1 MAGLNSIMDNS
12 LSALFAAQAGLAT
25 TGHNIANANTPGYS
39 RQEALFVPRKA
50 SVMPYGSIGRG
61 VEIQGIRRI
70 QDEFLLN
77 NIRVQKSRLESY
89 TQTDTT
95 LYEIEAILGSID
107 NDHLGNA
114 LTEFFSSWNS
124 MSQPPITDSMR
135 AAVVSSANSLI
146 TDFHAVNDSLD
157 DLAGQIEVSIQAELA
172 DLNRMLSEVGNMNAQ
187 IMAAESNGEP
197 ANDLRDQRD
206 YLITEISEIAE
217 ISVLERE
224 DGSKDVILAGRT
236 MVARDSVTNFTSTYR
251 TKNGGDGFEMV
262 VVTEDT
268 MQDVVLSPGRLQGL
282 LTSRDV
288 QIANVRE
295 DLDGVARKLIEEV
308 NALHTQGRTA
318 SSSGLVFFTGD
329 SMHTIELNAAIAA
342 DSSLVA
348 TGTTLA
354 AGDNGLA
361 LEIANLANVSSSGTG
376 DQTVSDVYRTLLIE
390 VASERSSYE
399 FLVENQQN
407 VVSALET
414 RMASVS
420 GVSLDEE
427 GANMVRY
434 QNSYNAAAKIISTV
448 QEMYDALLRMV

>member
-39 RQEALFVPRKA
+39 RQEVLFAPRKA
-50 SVMPYGSIGRG
+50 SIMPYGSIGRG
-61 VEIQGIRRI
+61 VEIQGVRRI

-77 NIRVQKSRLESY
+77 NVRIQKSRLENY
-89 TQTDTT
+89 AQTDAT
-95 LYEIEAILGSID
+95 LYEIEAILGSVD

-114 LTEFFSSWNS
+114 MTEFFSSWNS
-124 MSQPPITDSMR
+124 MAQPPITDSMR

-157 DLAGQIEVSIQAELA
+157 DLAGQIEVGIQAELTN
-172 DLNRMLSEVGNMNAQ
+172 LNRMLTEVGNMNVQ

-197 ANDLRDQRD
+197 SNDLRDQRD
-206 YLITEISEIAE
+206 LLITQISEIAE
-217 ISVLERE
+217 VSVLERE
-224 DGSKDVILAGRT
+224 DGSKDIILAGRT
-236 MVARDSVTNFTSTYR
+236 MVARDSVTHFDATYR
-251 TKNGGDGFEMV
+251 TKANDDGFEMV
-262 VVTEDT
+262 VVTADT
-268 MQDVVLSPGRLQGL
+268 LKDVTLSPGRLQGL
-282 LTSRDV
+282 LNSRDV
-288 QIANVRE
+288 QIKNVR
-295 DLDGVARKLIEEV
+295 DGLDGVARKLIEDV

-318 SSSGLVFFTGD
+318 SSSGLVFFSGD
-329 SMHTIELNAAIAA
+329 SMHTIELNAAIAE

-348 TGTTLA
+348 TGRTLA
-354 AGDNGLA
+354 AGDNELA
-361 LEIANLANVSSSGTG
+361 LEIANLANVSSTGSGN
-376 DQTVSDVYRTLLIE
+376 QTVSDEYRTLLIE
-390 VASERSSYE
+390 VASERSSFE
-399 FLVENQQN
+399 FLVQNQQN
-407 VVSALET
+407 VVAALET
-414 RMASVS
+414 RMASIS

>member
-39 RQEALFVPRKA
+39 RQQAIFAARKA
-50 SVMPYGSIGRG
+50 SIMPYGSIGRG
-61 VEIQGIRRI
+61 VEIQGIRRV

-77 NIRVQKSRLESY
+77 NMRIQKSRLENY
-89 TQTDTT
+89 VQTDTT
-95 LYEIEAILGSID
+95 LYEIEAILGSVD
-107 NDHLGNA
+107 NDHLGA
-114 LTEFFSSWNS
+114 AMTEFFSSWNS
-124 MSQPPITDSMR
+124 MSQPPITSSMR
-135 AAVVSSANSLI
+135 AAVVSSAQSLI
-146 TDFHAVNDSLD
+146 TDFHAVDDSLD
-157 DLAGQIEVSIQAELA
+157 DLAGQIEVSIQAELTN
-172 DLNRMLSEVGNMNAQ
+172 LNGMLSEVGHMNTQ

-206 YLITEISEIAE
+206 LLITEISKIAE
-217 ISVLERE
+217 VSVLERE
-224 DGSKDVILAGRT
+224 DGSKDLILAGRT
-236 MVARDSVTNFTSTYR
+236 MVARASVTHFSSTYR
-251 TKNGGDGFEMV
+251 TGDNGYEMV

-268 MQDVVLSPGRLQGL
+268 MQDVTISPGRLQGL

-288 QIANVRE
+288 QIKNARE
-295 DLDGVARKLIEEV
+295 DLDAVAKKLIDEV

-318 SSSGLVFFTGD
+318 TSSGLVFFTGD
-329 SMHTIELNAAIAA
+329 SMHTIELNSAIAD

-348 TGTTLA
+348 TGPTLA
-354 AGDNGLA
+354 EGDNTLA
-361 LEIANLANVSSSGTG
+361 LEIANLANVSSTGSG
-376 DQTVSDVYRTLLIE
+376 DQTVSDVYRTVLIG
-390 VASERSSYE
+390 VASERSSFE

-407 VVSALET
+407 VVAALET
-414 RMASVS
+414 RMASIS

-448 QEMYDALLRMV
+448 QEMYDALMRMI

>member
-39 RQEALFVPRKA
+39 RQQAIFTPRKA
-50 SVMPYGSIGRG
+50 SIMPYGSIGRG
-61 VEIQGIRRI
+61 VEIQGIRRV

-77 NIRVQKSRLESY
+77 NMRIQKSRLEGY
-89 TQTDTT
+89 AQTDTT
-95 LYEIEAILGSID
+95 LYEIEAILGSVD

-114 LTEFFSSWNS
+114 LTEYFSSWNS
-124 MSQPPITDSMR
+124 MSQPPITSSMR
-135 AAVVSSANSLI
+135 AAVVSSAQSLI
-146 TDFHAVNDSLD
+146 TDFHAVDESLD
-157 DLAGQIEVSIQAELA
+157 DLAGQIEVSIQAELTN
-172 DLNRMLSEVGNMNAQ
+172 LNGMLSEVGHMNTQ

-206 YLITEISEIAE
+206 LLITNISKIAE
-217 ISVLERE
+217 VSVLERE
-224 DGSKDVILAGRT
+224 DGSKDLILAGRT
-236 MVARDSVTNFTSTYR
+236 MVARASVTHFSSTYR
-251 TKNGGDGFEMV
+251 SGDKGYEMV
-262 VVTEDT
+262 VVTKDT
-268 MQDVVLSPGRLQGL
+268 MQDVTLSPGRLQGL

-288 QIANVRE
+288 QVKNVRE
-295 DLDGVARKLIEEV
+295 GLDEVARKLIDEV

-318 SSSGLVFFTGD
+318 TSSGLVFFTGD
-329 SMHTIELNAAIAA
+329 SMHTIELNSAIAD

-348 TGTTLA
+348 TGPTLA
-354 AGDNGLA
+354 EGDNTLA
-361 LEIANLANVSSSGTG
+361 LEIANLANVSSTGAG
-376 DQTVSDVYRTLLIE
+376 DQTVSDVYRSLLIG

-407 VVSALET
+407 VVAALDT

-448 QEMYDALLRMV
+448 QEMYDALMRMV